1 MSRVA
6 RRELAQMQ
14 AAGWQI
20 VESGPWVRLRAAVR
34 MVAHTRRREAAA
46 LAVVEEQ
53 LHLPPAARV
62 GERGRR

>member
-6 RRELAQMQ
+6 RRELARMQ

-34 MVAHTRRREAAA
+34 MLAHTRRRDAAA
-46 LAVVEEQ
+46 MAVVEEQ
-53 LHLPPAARV
+53 LHLPPSAPTSATGWR
-62 GERGRR
+62 